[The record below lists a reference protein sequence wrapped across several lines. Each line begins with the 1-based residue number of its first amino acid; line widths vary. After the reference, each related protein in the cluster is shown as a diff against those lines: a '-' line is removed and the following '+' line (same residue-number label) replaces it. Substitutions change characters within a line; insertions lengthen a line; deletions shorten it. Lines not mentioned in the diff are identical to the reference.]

1 MNKTEDSQRSKV
13 VRVDLDLKTKRS
25 ELANI
30 QLQISDFDN
39 KTLNYSNEATKLKE
53 QCAVVADELEKVA
66 LDNLNN
72 NETMQVCIF
81 IKCIWHFWY
90 T

>member
-1 MNKTEDSQRSKV
+1 MNFEMN
-13 VRVDLDLKTKRS
+13 TK
-25 ELANI
+25 
-30 QLQISDFDN
+30 
-39 KTLNYSNEATKLKE
+39 
-53 QCAVVADELEKVA
+53 KVA

-90 T
+90 TYEHVITFFSKTSKKRNLISLLE